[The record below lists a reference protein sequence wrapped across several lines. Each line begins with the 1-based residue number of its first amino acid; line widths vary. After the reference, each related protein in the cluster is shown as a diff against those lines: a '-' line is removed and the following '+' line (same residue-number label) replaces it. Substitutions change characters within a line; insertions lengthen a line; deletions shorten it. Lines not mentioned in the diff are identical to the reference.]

1 MTLRILR
8 LLPDGPAGEGLQP
21 MALDPADF
29 QSALPQQHVHVAFAD
44 PALGMNVG
52 IWETSPMQEA
62 FGPYPGDE
70 FIVVLDGAFAMI
82 DGHGRGTPAHK
93 GQAVAFR
100 SGAPMS
106 WMQPGH
112 LKKAFITLLPPDTP
126 VPHLPSAEG
135 GVVVLDPAA
144 RLTDDDEIAF
154 SDSGAK
160 QRDRVVFT
168 NDAGTMTVGLW
179 DTEAMT
185 TALYPFPYHELA
197 HILEGTVTITG
208 TDGTAETFGPGEVF
222 FIPAGTPT
230 RWDVPTYLRKHY
242 AAITPPG

>member
-1 MTLRILR
+1 MSPRILR
-8 LLPDGPAGEGLQP
+8 LDSNTPLQP
-21 MALDPADF
+21 MKLDPADF
-29 QSALPQQHVHVAFAD
+29 QSPLPRQNVHVAFAD
-44 PALGMNVG
+44 PALGLNVG
-52 IWETSPMQEA
+52 IWESSPMQEA

-82 DGHGRGTPAHK
+82 DGQGRGTPAHT

-100 SGAPMS
+100 SGAPVS

-112 LKKAFITLLPPDTP
+112 LKKAFVTLLPPDTP

-135 GVVVLDPAA
+135 GIVVLDPDA
-144 RLTDDDEIAF
+144 RLTDDDELTF

-179 DTEAMT
+179 DTGAMT
-185 TALYPFPYHELA
+185 TTPYPFAYHELA
-197 HILEGTVTITG
+197 RVLEGTVTISGANG
-208 TDGTAETFGPGEVF
+208 TSETFGPGDIF
-222 FIPAGTPT
+222 FIPAGTIT
-230 RWDVPTYLRKHY
+230 RWEVLTYLRKHY
-242 AAITPPG
+242 AAITPAG